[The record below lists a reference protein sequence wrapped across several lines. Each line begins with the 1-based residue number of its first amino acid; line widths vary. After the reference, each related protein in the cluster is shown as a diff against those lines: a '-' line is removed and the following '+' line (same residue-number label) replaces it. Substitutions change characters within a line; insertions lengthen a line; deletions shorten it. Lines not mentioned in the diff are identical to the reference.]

1 MMFDWVDELLEF
13 FSQMGEW
20 ITFLSTLLG
29 LLPPVFLTCISIMLI
44 ATIVFG
50 GLYILLKLIG

>member
-1 MMFDWVDELLEF
+1 MFEWVDELLEF

-20 ITFLSTLLG
+20 ITFLSTLLSY
-29 LLPPVFLTCISIMLI
+29 LPSVFLTCISIMLI
-44 ATIVFG
+44 VTIVFG

>member
-1 MMFDWVDELLEF
+1 MFDWIDGLLEF

-20 ITFLSTLLG
+20 ISFLNTLLG
-29 LLPPVFLTCISIMLI
+29 FLPPVFSSCISFMLI